1 MAKMWCIK
9 CQREVEHEYIHCHG
23 ACNNNCEHRCSVCKL
38 QTLANIR
45 INPADTGNAAIKQ
58 AVGEA
63 QRKAQR
69 DGLTGEV
76 EIEMWDGNS
85 DTGTL
90 EYKILVYNAST
101 KQYSVRRI

>member
-1 MAKMWCIK
+1 MPKMWCIR
-9 CQREVEHEYIHCHG
+9 CEQEVEHAAVYCHG
-23 ACNNNCEHRCSVCKL
+23 ACNNNCNHRCSRCNL
-38 QTLANIR
+38 ETLANVR
-45 INPADTGNAAIKQ
+45 VNTADTGSAAIKQ

-69 DGLTGEV
+69 ENLTGEV
-76 EIEMWDGNS
+76 EIEMWDGNTN
-85 DTGTL
+85 TGVL